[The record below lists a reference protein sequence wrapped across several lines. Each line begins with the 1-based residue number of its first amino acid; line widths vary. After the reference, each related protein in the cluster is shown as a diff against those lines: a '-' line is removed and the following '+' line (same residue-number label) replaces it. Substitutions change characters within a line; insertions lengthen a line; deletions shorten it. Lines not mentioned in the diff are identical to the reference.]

1 MKIIALK
8 YGESV
13 FGESHIFDG
22 GRGNVLLP
30 ITFTIYLIQ
39 TENKNILID
48 AGCDDGAGFEMSV
61 FKRPVEVLGEYGLT
75 PDDITDVVITHAHH
89 DHVAAVGHYKKAI
102 VHIQKDE
109 YPEAKRHIPE
119 GFDVN
124 LFEDGFTFSE
134 KLIVRKIGGHSIGSC
149 IVLADSY
156 VLCGDE
162 CYYKK
167 CLTDKINT
175 GYPFNREK
183 SVEFIQEYSDKKY
196 IPLLFH
202 DVDILKGKTGWL
214 NVGEQ

>member
-13 FGESHIFDG
+13 FGENHIFDG
-22 GRGNVLLP
+22 GREDLLLP
-30 ITFTIYLIQ
+30 ISFVIYLIRSD
-39 TENKNILID
+39 NRNILVD

-61 FKRPVEVLGEYGLT
+61 FKKPVEVLKEYGLT
-75 PDDITDVVITHAHH
+75 PDDITDVIITHAHH
-89 DHVAAVGHYKKAI
+89 DHVAAVGYYRKAVI
-102 VHIQKDE
+102 HIQKDE

-119 GFDVN
+119 NFNVH
-124 LFEDGFTFSE
+124 LFEDELVLSDRLTV
-134 KLIVRKIGGHSIGSC
+134 KKIAGHSVGSC

-175 GYPFNREK
+175 GLPFNAKK
-183 SVEFIQEYSDKKY
+183 SNSFIQEYSNEKY

-202 DVDILKGKTGWL
+202 DADILKGKTGWL
-214 NVGEQ
+214 NVCD